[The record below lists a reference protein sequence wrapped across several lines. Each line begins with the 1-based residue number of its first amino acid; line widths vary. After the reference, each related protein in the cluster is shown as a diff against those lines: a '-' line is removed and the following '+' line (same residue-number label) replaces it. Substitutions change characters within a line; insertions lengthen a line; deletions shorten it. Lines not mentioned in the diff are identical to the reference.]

1 LIALKMDKP
10 EATWPPKDAG
20 SKHPRLIFINT
31 AGTKGA
37 KLATGKWKM
46 LIVRHALKLKAHA
59 VEMVGVVKMKME
71 MGMRLS

>member
-1 LIALKMDKP
+1 MDKP

-20 SKHPRLIFINT
+20 SQHPRLIFINT

-46 LIVRHALKLKAHA
+46 LIVRHALKLK
-59 VEMVGVVKMKME
+59 VEMVGVVKTKME
-71 MGMRLS
+71 MGMRLP